1 MSEPYLGKE
10 ELESVSETVKT
21 GWISSNGHFIKDFE
35 ARFASYIGTR
45 HGVSVCNGTAAIH
58 LALAA
63 LGIGKG
69 DEVILP
75 SITSIACANSIA
87 YTGAKAVFADSDKDY
102 WCISPEDISRKITKR
117 TKAIMVVH
125 IYGHPCDMD
134 PIMEIAEEKGIPVM
148 EDCAEAHGA
157 EYKGRKVGNF
167 SAISCFSFYGNKII
181 TTGEGGICLTD
192 DDKLAEK
199 MSILRNQGTRPE
211 YRNKY
216 YYDIIGFNYRM
227 TNVEAAIGLA
237 QMGKLEYLIEQ
248 KRRIAKEYN
257 KLFASHDNVTVAPEM
272 PWAKNVYWYYSIL
285 VKEKLRDKTM
295 KELEAHNIESRP
307 FFYPI
312 HMLPHFKTGEK
323 LRNAEHLGFAGIN
336 LPSGPQLT
344 SKDIKRVVDTV
355 LSVND

>member
-10 ELESVSETVKT
+10 ELESVSEAVKT

-102 WCISPEDISRKITKR
+102 WCISPEDKSRKITKR

-134 PIMEIAEEKGIPVM
+134 QIMEIAEEKGIPVI

-157 EYKGRKVGNF
+157 EYKGRKV
-167 SAISCFSFYGNKII
+167 
-181 TTGEGGICLTD
+181 
-192 DDKLAEK
+192 
-199 MSILRNQGTRPE
+199 
-211 YRNKY
+211 
-216 YYDIIGFNYRM
+216 
-227 TNVEAAIGLA
+227 
-237 QMGKLEYLIEQ
+237 
-248 KRRIAKEYN
+248 
-257 KLFASHDNVTVAPEM
+257 
-272 PWAKNVYWYYSIL
+272 
-285 VKEKLRDKTM
+285 
-295 KELEAHNIESRP
+295 
-307 FFYPI
+307 
-312 HMLPHFKTGEK
+312 
-323 LRNAEHLGFAGIN
+323 
-336 LPSGPQLT
+336 
-344 SKDIKRVVDTV
+344 
-355 LSVND
+355 SVSSLL